1 MTQATLTIVTGHSR
15 GLGQALAAAL
25 LQRARPGDCVLG
37 IARQP
42 SAHLQAL
49 AAHSPA
55 HFEQWQADLADA
67 APVAQRLAQWL
78 AGHQQAQQQT
88 LVSAADAAPAQP
100 APAEAARTEA
110 APTIWRELRLIN
122 NAGLIPTI
130 APLSQ
135 LGSADITQGLRVG
148 LEAAMLL
155 SAAFLRASENW
166 PAPPGAGVVGRKVL
180 NISSGLGRRPMAAQA
195 VYCAAK
201 AGMDLYSRCLALEE
215 SAKPAGA
222 RVVSLAPGVIATDMQ
237 QHLRSA
243 RAQDFPDLPR
253 FQSLLENGQLQT
265 PEATAH
271 AILQRLD
278 APGFGEPVIDDVRQ

>member
-25 LQRARPGDCVLG
+25 LQRAQPGDCVLG

-78 AGHQQAQQQT
+78 AGHEQAQQHT
-88 LVSAADAAPAQP
+88 LVSAADAATTEVAT
-100 APAEAARTEA
+100 TEA
-110 APTIWRELRLIN
+110 APTLWRELRLIN

-155 SAAFLRASENW
+155 SAAFLHASENW

-215 SAKPAGA
+215 AAKPAGA

-265 PEATAH
+265 PEATAQ

>member
-1 MTQATLTIVTGHSR
+1 MTQATLTIITGHSR

-25 LQRARPGDCVLG
+25 LQRAQPGDCVLG

-42 SAHLQAL
+42 SAHLQVL

-67 APVAQRLAQWL
+67 APVAQRLEQWL
-78 AGHQQAQQQT
+78 AGRKQAQA
-88 LVSAADAAPAQP
+88 SAAGAAPAQP
-100 APAEAARTEA
+100 APTEA
-110 APTIWRELRLIN
+110 ASTEAPPTIWRELRLIN
-122 NAGLIPTI
+122 NAGLIPAI

-155 SAAFLRASENW
+155 CAAFLRASENW
-166 PAPPGAGVVGRKVL
+166 PAPPGAAAAGRKVL

-201 AGMDLYSRCLALEE
+201 AGMDLYTRCLALEE
-215 SAKPAGA
+215 AARPEGA
-222 RVVSLAPGVIATDMQ
+222 RVASLAPGVIATDMQ
-237 QHLRSA
+237 QHLCSA

-265 PEATAH
+265 PEATAQ